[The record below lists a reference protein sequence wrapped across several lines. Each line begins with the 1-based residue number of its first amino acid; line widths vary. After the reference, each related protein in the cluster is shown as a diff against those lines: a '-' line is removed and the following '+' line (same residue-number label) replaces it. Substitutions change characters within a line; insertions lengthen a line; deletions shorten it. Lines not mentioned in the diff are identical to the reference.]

1 MDFQYCLKTYSFLCK
16 TKQSHQSYHNAR
28 DWNSTTQ
35 KILKAMI
42 QVIKFWIAKRNPN
55 FHREGKIFASFL
67 FLEKRNQKWSK
78 LTEYRWRLV
87 AAMEPK
93 FEWKFRKKMEGK
105 ILVKGLER
113 AIMLAATPLILG
125 FQFHIASVVCTEVC
139 LETDFGSFM
148 NLYFDYSSFV
158 RPLYDPGVATI
169 SLRFIQ
175 PLPLWCPNFNFCFYF
190 I

>member
-67 FLEKRNQKWSK
+67 FLEKQTEPEVIETYRISMTPGCCDGTQIRMETSKENGGENLGEGPWKSYHARRYATDSRVSVPHCICCLHRGVFGNWFWFIHEPLFRLFFLCSTLIWS
-78 LTEYRWRLV
+78 WRGHN
-87 AAMEPK
+87 
-93 FEWKFRKKMEGK
+93 FIK
-105 ILVKGLER
+105 IYS
-113 AIMLAATPLILG
+113 ATSIMM
-125 FQFHIASVVCTEVC
+125 S
-139 LETDFGSFM
+139 
-148 NLYFDYSSFV
+148 
-158 RPLYDPGVATI
+158 
-169 SLRFIQ
+169 
-175 PLPLWCPNFNFCFYF
+175 
-190 I
+190 